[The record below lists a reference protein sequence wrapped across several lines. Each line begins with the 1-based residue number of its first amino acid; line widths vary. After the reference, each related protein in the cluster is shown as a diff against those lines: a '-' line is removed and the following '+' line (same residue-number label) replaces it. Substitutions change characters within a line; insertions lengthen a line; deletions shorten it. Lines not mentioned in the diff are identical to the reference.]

1 MNRIAVAMAGLLV
14 CAGAQAA
21 DKSVTVPM
29 NMVSATGSGTSVG
42 TVTVTESAG
51 GLVFTPNLKG
61 LPPGEHGFHLHEKPS
76 CDPGEKDGKKG
87 AALAAGGHYDPAHTG
102 KHEGPD
108 SAAGHEGDLPKI
120 TVPTLV
126 VGAKYDTMDP
136 AFMERMAKSLPHGR
150 YLYCP
155 NGSHMALYDDQARY
169 FEGVIGFLRRFE

>member
-29 NMVSATGSGTSVG
+29 NMVSATGSGASVG
-42 TVTVTESAG
+42 TITVTESAG

-102 KHEGPD
+102 KHEGPE

-120 TVPTLV
+120 TV
-126 VGAKYDTMDP
+126 GADGTDTTAVTAP
-136 AFMERMAKSLPHGR
+136 RLKSLATLKGH
-150 YLYCP
+150 
-155 NGSHMALYDDQARY
+155 ALMIHAGGDNYSDKPEALGGGGARIAC
-169 FEGVIGFLRRFE
+169 GVVK

>member
-29 NMVSATGSGTSVG
+29 NLVSTSGEGASVG

-51 GLVFTPNLKG
+51 GLVFTPDLKG

-102 KHEGPD
+102 KHEGPE
-108 SAAGHEGDLPKI
+108 SSAGHEGDLPKI
-120 TVPTLV
+120 TV
-126 VGAKYDTMDP
+126 GADGTDTTAVTAP
-136 AFMERMAKSLPHGR
+136 RLKSLATLKGH
-150 YLYCP
+150 
-155 NGSHMALYDDQARY
+155 ALMIHAGGDNYSDKPEALGGGGARIAC
-169 FEGVIGFLRRFE
+169 GVVK